1 MLNKYCTSVGTQ
13 DIALHLIILSQVSLT
28 MTISWIF
35 FSNFFR
41 LSQAARVKDMGIH
54 TQPSGFNSGLTA
66 YICIIILY

>member
-35 FSNFFR
+35 FF
-41 LSQAARVKDMGIH
+41 
-54 TQPSGFNSGLTA
+54 
-66 YICIIILY
+66 